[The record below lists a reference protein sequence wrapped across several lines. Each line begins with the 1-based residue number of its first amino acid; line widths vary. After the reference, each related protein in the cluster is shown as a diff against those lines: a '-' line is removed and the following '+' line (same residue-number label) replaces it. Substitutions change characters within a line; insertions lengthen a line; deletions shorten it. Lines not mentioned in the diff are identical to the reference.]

1 MPSVI
6 TRVLFFVSS
15 YFPLSLI
22 FFVILLA
29 KHLRIAIVIL
39 VCGAIGSVWML
50 LYLRAIKKFG
60 GQKVTVAGFQKRD
73 AEAMAYIVTYVIP
86 FLAIPFS
93 DWRESTSLVI
103 FFGVLGILYINSNMI
118 YINPMLN
125 LCGYHLYEVTL
136 DDGSVH
142 SLITR
147 RRIYH
152 GITVTAVRADDD
164 ILVEK
169 PDANQ

>member
-1 MPSVI
+1 
-6 TRVLFFVSS
+6 
-15 YFPLSLI
+15 
-22 FFVILLA
+22 
-29 KHLRIAIVIL
+29 
-39 VCGAIGSVWML
+39 ML
-50 LYLRAIKKFG
+50 LYLRAIQKFG
-60 GQKVTVAGFQKRD
+60 GQKVTVAAFQKRD

-93 DWRESTSLVI
+93 DWRQSTSFAI

-125 LCGYHLYEVTL
+125 LCGYHLYEVTR

-147 RRIYH
+147 RRIHH
-152 GITVTAVRADDD
+152 GVTVTAVRADDD